1 MVISHSGVFI
11 KQTMAL
17 FGFGNS
23 SNLPLSV
30 TKCDSPYPL
39 HKNDDADIDN
49 ECHDNDNG
57 DCDGDITVKLADI
70 RY

>member
-23 SNLPLSV
+23 CNLPLSV

-57 DCDGDITVKLADI
+57 DCDGDVTVK
-70 RY
+70 